1 MVGKVVSSEAVALP
15 CNATATF
22 DLAKQYY
29 IPKGTFCEIFSNIS
43 EHVRNTLRASM
54 EIHKSVEVHKF
65 ICESIYETC
74 ESLRTRKQH
83 CIPKGTCSE
92 YLQKSSNV
100 YETLC
105 EHLWKYINLW
115 KYTTSYARA
124 YMKHMKVCEQI
135 RIRQFWKICGK
146 LCEAESR
153 YMRNHSRHHEGRQRF
168 QEQNCSK
175 SC

>member
-1 MVGKVVSSEAVALP
+1 MKHVKVCEPES
-15 CNATATF
+15 NTASP
-22 DLAKQYY
+22 Q
-29 IPKGTFCEIFSNIS
+29 
-43 EHVRNTLRASM
+43 
-54 EIHKSVEVHKF
+54 
-65 ICESIYETC
+65 
-74 ESLRTRKQH
+74 
-83 CIPKGTCSE
+83 KGTCSE

-153 YMRNHSRHHEGRQRF
+153 HANKIAAPLKKTAIPGWKWDTKLLYIAVLSEPHPLILVLTNNF
-168 QEQNCSK
+168 QHGTVRDLPPAH
-175 SC
+175 